1 MQYFPAHPNWCMP
14 FFTAA
19 HCVTKNGKVLAARD
33 FIVYL
38 GRHNLRNRKE
48 EGSQEID
55 VCLLPKLH
63 ILLPIHYY
71 FLHYILF
78 HCYELRLLSVILKY
92 TSITSI

>member
-1 MQYFPAHPNWCMP
+1 MP

-19 HCVTKNGKVLAARD
+19 HCVTKNGKMLAPRD

-38 GRHNLRNRKE
+38 GRHDLRNRKE

-55 VCLLPKLH
+55 VCLLPQLY
-63 ILLPIHYY
+63 ILLTIHYY

-78 HCYELRLLSVILKY
+78 NCHKLRLLSVVFKY
-92 TSITSI
+92 TGITSI